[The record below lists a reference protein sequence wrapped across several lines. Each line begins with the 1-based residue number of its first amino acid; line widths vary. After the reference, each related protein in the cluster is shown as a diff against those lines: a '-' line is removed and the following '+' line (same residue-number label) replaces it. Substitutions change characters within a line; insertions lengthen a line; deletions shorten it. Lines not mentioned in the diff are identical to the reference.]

1 LPQTYKLLIK
11 HPLFYY
17 YKAFYMADE
26 TLTVNDIVTQHAAKI
41 KETTEVKNPEE
52 KKVEPVVAPAGG
64 ANTEKKEDAPVVDPY
79 KGLLEELGLES
90 LDALKERL
98 KPKEDK
104 VESSEEIEKRENL
117 YRVEMQKYAV
127 EQGLMKP
134 DEFTKL
140 ETLKQ
145 KDDRTAVYESWLPA
159 WKAENPDVDPA
170 DVETRAKEDFESEY
184 HLNSTNEKAKARG
197 LAKITKEATEMR
209 SPLES
214 SYTRV
219 KTEFDEDR
227 SIKNDLPA
235 YNKALAGAIQEN
247 IPAKVKLF
255 ETKDGEDTVPVEI
268 DLTDDQRK
276 EIYAKVD
283 KKLRNSS
290 TFQLVKKGDLK
301 QLQEMAKREAE
312 AEIWA
317 TQREAG
323 LQKIAE
329 TFLKRGDDKGYK
341 RGSVGAKNPF
351 PLIQDNKKMDGG
363 DKGSAQQQVLDS
375 LQGKK

>member
-1 LPQTYKLLIK
+1 
-11 HPLFYY
+11 
-17 YKAFYMADE
+17 MAENE
-26 TLTVNDIVTQHAAKI
+26 TTTVNDLVTQHAAKI
-41 KETTEVKNPEE
+41 KETTEVKTPETKTE
-52 KKVEPVVAPAGG
+52 TTTKPPEGG
-64 ANTEKKEDAPVVDPY
+64 APTEKKDETPAPDPY

-90 LDALKERL
+90 LEALKERL

-104 VESSEEIEKRENL
+104 VESPEEKEKRENL

-145 KDDRTAVYESWLPA
+145 KDDRTAVYEDWFA
-159 WKAENPDVDPA
+159 GWKAENPDVSA
-170 DVETRAKEDFESEY
+170 EDVEARAKEDFEDEY
-184 HLNSTNEKAKARG
+184 HLNSTNEKTKARG
-197 LAKITKEATEMR
+197 LKRIEKEAKEIR

-214 SYTRV
+214 SYTKV

-227 SIKNDLPA
+227 SIKNDLPDF
-235 YNKALAGAIQEN
+235 NKKLAGFIQEN

-255 ETKDGEDTVPVEI
+255 ETKDGEETVPVEM

-276 EIYAKVD
+276 AIYAKVD
-283 KKLRNSS
+283 KKIRSAS
-290 TFQLVKKGDLK
+290 TFQLYKKGDLK
-301 QLQEMAKREAE
+301 QLADIAKREAE
-312 AEIWA
+312 AEIWNE
-317 TQREAG
+317 QRQAG

-329 TFLKRGDDKGYK
+329 TFLKRGDEKGYK

-351 PLIQDNKKMDGG
+351 PLVHDNKKMDGA
-363 DKGSAQQQVLDS
+363 DKGSAQQQVMDS

>member
-1 LPQTYKLLIK
+1 
-11 HPLFYY
+11 
-17 YKAFYMADE
+17 MADE
-26 TLTVNDIVTQHAAKI
+26 TLTVNDLVTQHAAKI
-41 KETTEVKNPEE
+41 KDTTEVKTPEAT
-52 KKVEPVVAPAGG
+52 KQDTTTTTTTGG
-64 ANTEKKEDAPVVDPY
+64 ATTDKKDDVPPVDPY

-104 VESSEEIEKRENL
+104 VESPEEKEKRENL

-127 EQGLMKP
+127 ENGLMKP

-140 ETLKQ
+140 ETLKA
-145 KDDRTAVYESWLPA
+145 KDDRTAVYENWLPV
-159 WKAENPDVDPA
+159 WKAENPDVDAA
-170 DVETRAKEDFESEY
+170 DLEERAKEDFEAEY
-184 HLNSTNEKAKARG
+184 HLNSTNEKTKARG
-197 LAKITKEATEMR
+197 LAKIEKEAKEMR

-219 KTEFDEDR
+219 KTDFDEDR

-323 LQKIAE
+323 LKKIAE
-329 TFLKRGDDKGYK
+329 TFLKRGDEKGYI

-351 PLIQDNKKMDGG
+351 PLLQDNKKMDGG

>member
-1 LPQTYKLLIK
+1 
-11 HPLFYY
+11 
-17 YKAFYMADE
+17 MADE
-26 TLTVNDIVTQHAAKI
+26 IITVDSLVNQHAAKI
-41 KETTEVKNPEE
+41 KETTEVKTPETKE
-52 KKVEPVVAPAGG
+52 TTTTTTTGG
-64 ANTEKKEDAPVVDPY
+64 ASEDKKDEIPAVDPY

-98 KPKEDK
+98 KPKDLDK
-104 VESSEEIEKRENL
+104 VESPEEKEKRENL
-117 YRVEMQKYAV
+117 YLVEMQKYAV
-127 EQGLMKP
+127 ENGIMKP
-134 DEFTKL
+134 DEFVRL
-140 ETLKQ
+140 EALKA
-145 KDDRTAVYESWLPA
+145 KDNQSLVYENWLTD
-159 WKAENPDVDPA
+159 WKVENPDVDPA
-170 DVETRAKEDFESEY
+170 EVEARAKADFDSEY
-184 HLNSTNEKAKARG
+184 HLDSKNEKTKARG
-197 LAKITKEATEMR
+197 LAKIEKEAKEMR

-227 SIKNDLPA
+227 SIKGDLPA
-235 YNKALAGAIQEN
+235 YNKELASAIQAN

-276 EIYAKVD
+276 DIYAKVD

-301 QLQEMAKREAE
+301 QFQEIVKREAE
-312 AEIWA
+312 AEIWS

-329 TFLKRGDDKGYK
+329 TFLKRGDEKGYK
-341 RGSVGAKNPF
+341 RGSVGPRNPF
-351 PLIQDNKKMDGG
+351 PLVDSGG
-363 DKGSAQQQVLDS
+363 NPAGKDKQSADQEVMDS
-375 LQGKK
+375 LKGKK

>member
-1 LPQTYKLLIK
+1 
-11 HPLFYY
+11 
-17 YKAFYMADE
+17 MAEEKVTVD
-26 TLTVNDIVTQHAAKI
+26 TLVAAHAALKNAPPVNAPKTDDPPPPPKQDDPPPPPDQMGELL
-41 KETTEVKNPEE
+41 KEFNL
-52 KKVEPVVAPAGG
+52 
-64 ANTEKKEDAPVVDPY
+64 D
-79 KGLLEELGLES
+79 S

-98 KPKEDK
+98 KPKDPDK
-104 VESSEEIEKRENL
+104 VESPEEKEKRENL
-117 YRVEMQKYAV
+117 YLVEMQKYAV
-127 EQGLMKP
+127 ENGLMKP
-134 DEFTKL
+134 DEFSKL
-140 ETLKQ
+140 DALKAKEDQ
-145 KDDRTAVYESWLPA
+145 SLVYENWLTN
-159 WKAENPDVDPA
+159 WKEENPTVDPA
-170 DVETRAKEDFESEY
+170 DVEESAKKDFDSEY
-184 HLNSTNEKAKARG
+184 HLNSSNEKTKARG
-197 LAKITKEATEMR
+197 LERIAKEAKEMR

-268 DLTDDQRK
+268 ELTDEQRK

-283 KKLRNSS
+283 KKLRNAS

-329 TFLKRGDDKGYK
+329 TFLKRGDEKGYK
-341 RGSVGAKNPF
+341 RGAVGAKNPF
-351 PLIQDNKKMDGG
+351 PLNQDHKKVDGK
-363 DKGSAQQQVLDS
+363 DHQSAEQQVLDS
-375 LQGKK
+375 LHGNK

>member
-1 LPQTYKLLIK
+1 
-11 HPLFYY
+11 
-17 YKAFYMADE
+17 MADE
-26 TLTVNDIVTQHAAKI
+26 IVTVDTLVQEHAAKL
-41 KETTEVKNPEE
+41 KESTEVKNPEIKTDTTTKLPE
-52 KKVEPVVAPAGG
+52 GG
-64 ANTEKKEDAPVVDPY
+64 APTDKKDETPAPDPY
-79 KGLLEELGLES
+79 KDLLAEFGLES

-98 KPKEDK
+98 KPKDPDK
-104 VESSEEIEKRENL
+104 VESPEEKEKRENL

-134 DEFTKL
+134 DEFVKL
-140 ETLKQ
+140 ETLKA
-145 KDDRTAVYESWLPA
+145 KDDRAIVYESWLPT

-170 DVETRAKEDFESEY
+170 EAEERAKEDFEAEY
-184 HLNSTNEKAKARG
+184 HLNSTNEKTKARG
-197 LAKITKEATEMR
+197 LAKIGKEASDMR

-214 SYTRV
+214 SYTKV

-227 SIKNDLPA
+227 SIKNDLPD
-235 YNKALAGAIQEN
+235 YNKKMAGFIQDN

-276 EIYAKVD
+276 DIYAKVD
-283 KKLRNSS
+283 KKLRNAS
-290 TFQLVKKGDLK
+290 TFQLFKKGDLK
-301 QLQEMAKREAE
+301 QLGEMAKREAE

-317 TQREAG
+317 TQREVG

-329 TFLKRGDDKGYK
+329 TFLKRGDEKGYK
-341 RGSVGAKNPF
+341 RGSVGAKQPF
-351 PLIQDNKKMDGG
+351 PLVQDNKVTGGG
-363 DKGSAQQQVLDS
+363 DKGGAQQQVLDS

>member
-1 LPQTYKLLIK
+1 
-11 HPLFYY
+11 
-17 YKAFYMADE
+17 MADE
-26 TLTVNDIVTQHAAKI
+26 TLTVNDLVTQHAAKI
-41 KETTEVKNPEE
+41 KETTEVANPE
-52 KKVEPVVAPAGG
+52 KKVEPVAPAGG
-64 ANTEKKEDAPVVDPY
+64 ANPEKKEDAPVVDPY

-98 KPKEDK
+98 KPKDPDK
-104 VESSEEIEKRENL
+104 VESPEEKEKRENL

-134 DEFTKL
+134 DEFVKL
-140 ETLKQ
+140 ENLKG
-145 KDDRTAVYESWLPA
+145 KEDRSLVYESWLPT
-159 WKAENPDVDPA
+159 WKSENPDVDPA
-170 DVETRAKEDFESEY
+170 DVEERAREDFEAEY
-184 HLNSTNEKAKARG
+184 HLNSTNEKTKARG
-197 LAKITKEATEMR
+197 LAKITKEANEMR

-227 SIKNDLPA
+227 SIKNDLPD
-235 YNKALAGAIQEN
+235 YNKKMAGFIQEN

-283 KKLRNSS
+283 KKMRNAS
-290 TFQLVKKGDLK
+290 TFQLYKKGDLK
-301 QLQEMAKREAE
+301 QLGEIAKREAE

-317 TQREAG
+317 TQRETG

-329 TFLKRGDDKGYK
+329 TFLKRGDEKGYK

-351 PLIQDNKKMDGG
+351 PLLQDPKVTGG
-363 DKGSAQQQVLDS
+363 ADKGSAQQQVMDS